1 MFRIAG
7 FGRQLKL
14 AAMSVAAVAAL
25 SCAASAKDPVV
36 EAPAG
41 MVEGKSKGDL
51 NIFKGIPYA
60 APPVGELRWKAPAP
74 AAKWDGVLDAADF
87 GPACLQPVRTS
98 GSIYAEDIGAMSEDC
113 LSLNVWAPKD
123 AKKAGV
129 FVWIHGGAL
138 RSGSSKQKMYDGTRL
153 AEEGI
158 VVVSINYR
166 LGVLGYLAHP
176 ELSAETDE
184 NISGNYGL
192 LDQIAALKWVK
203 ENIASFG
210 GDPEN
215 VTIAGESAGALS
227 VMYLMA
233 SPPARGLFE
242 KAIAQSAYMITTP
255 PLRQAEYGQIPQE
268 DIGVWL
274 AGKLGASTLA
284 DLRAMDAEK
293 LANEAL
299 TAGFQP
305 FGSIDGVVLPRQ
317 LVEVF
322 DRGEQAPVP
331 VLTGFN
337 SGEIR
342 SLRFLLPPKPESAE
356 AYEAAV
362 RAGYG
367 ELADAFLKRYPA
379 STMEESML
387 ATTRDAMYGWTS
399 ERLAVKQA
407 TLGVPSYL
415 YIFDHGYPGAQ
426 KWNLHAFHAAELP
439 FVFGTWKKTPDWWP
453 RVDGNTADLKTVEA
467 MMGYW
472 SSFVKT
478 GAPTAKGFPAWGPYA
493 DGEAYMYF
501 ADVPQAA
508 NDLLP
513 GTYEL
518 HEEVVCRR
526 VKAGGMSWNWNV
538 GVISPPLPE
547 ASSECP

>member
-14 AAMSVAAVAAL
+14 AALSVAAIASL
-25 SCAASAKDPVV
+25 SCASSAKGPVV

-41 MVEGKSKGDL
+41 MIEGKSKGDL
-51 NIFKGIPYA
+51 NIFKGIPFA
-60 APPVGELRWKAPAP
+60 APPVGDLRWKAPAP
-74 AAKWDGVLDAADF
+74 APKWDGALEASDF

-98 GSIYAEDIGAMSEDC
+98 GSIYAEDMGAMSEDC
-113 LSLNVWAPKD
+113 LSLNIWAPKG

-138 RSGSSKQKMYDGTRL
+138 RAGASKQKMYDGSRL

-192 LDQIAALKWVK
+192 LDQIAALKWVR

-233 SPPARGLFE
+233 SPPARGLFD

-255 PLRQAEYGQIPQE
+255 PLRQAEYGQTPQE

-274 AGKLGASTLA
+274 TGKLGASNLA

-293 LANEAL
+293 LANDAL
-299 TAGFQP
+299 TLGFQP

-362 RAGYG
+362 RIGYG

-379 STMEESML
+379 ETMEESML

-399 ERLAVKQA
+399 ERLVAKQA
-407 TLGVPSYL
+407 ALGVPSYL

-478 GAPTAKGFPAWGPYA
+478 GAPSAKGFPAWRPYA
-493 DGEAYMYF
+493 DAEAYMYF
-501 ADVPQAA
+501 ADVPRAA

-518 HEEVVCRR
+518 HEKVVCRR
-526 VKAGGMSWNWNV
+526 VKAGGISWNWNV
-538 GVISPPLPE
+538 GVIAPPLPA